1 MNKHYWVSGYLL
13 SHDLSG
19 WARNNRGTCE
29 WVDINKNETKNSV
42 CGKSPVCKQ
51 PDTPLMFIRLELS
64 WYPDRYGQSPGG
76 NIFWLMFTL
85 TAYLLSQVSLLPA
98 VTVLH
103 LHVLY
108 PWVHIH
114 LGHAGIK
121 EKPVL
126 NKPLSPSKLCYY
138 SKLNRTQCQYL
149 SNSTDKEYLRM
160 NTEAG

>member
-1 MNKHYWVSGYLL
+1 MNKHYWVSGYSL

-29 WVDINKNETKNSV
+29 WVDINKNETKNSI

-76 NIFWLMFTL
+76 DIFWLMFTL

-121 EKPVL
+121 EKPQFL
-126 NKPLSPSKLCYY
+126 ISHYLQANYAITPS
-138 SKLNRTQCQYL
+138 SIVHSVNIYL
-149 SNSTDKEYLRM
+149 IPQIRSIWEWT
-160 NTEAG
+160 